1 MFNIVFVN
9 INRLTN
15 VYAVFFR
22 NQLPLPDS
30 IIKLFDKEKDH
41 EDDPSKH
48 GGRVRTFAHEKG
60 NWATL
65 VYIPCML
72 TMPVMV

>member
-15 VYAVFFR
+15 VYVFFFR

-48 GGRVRTFAHEKG
+48 GGRFRTFAHEKG